1 MGFRKPEWGV
11 IACLSCVFHRFCER
25 IHPLYPCLSCPACL
39 LPVSG
44 RKSVH
49 PRMPLQ
55 LSCGVRCFQECLVIR
70 LAHRRNPGNST
81 FGTRPAYTG
90 VPNTTRSESMNRKA
104 CVLAL
109 GKVKSYSSRSVF
121 NALERPLAVAVTI
134 LRVVPVGLKYTA
146 RILLIIVIC
155 YMI

>member
-1 MGFRKPEWGV
+1 
-11 IACLSCVFHRFCER
+11 
-25 IHPLYPCLSCPACL
+25 
-39 LPVSG
+39 
-44 RKSVH
+44 
-49 PRMPLQ
+49 
-55 LSCGVRCFQECLVIR
+55 
-70 LAHRRNPGNST
+70 
-81 FGTRPAYTG
+81 
-90 VPNTTRSESMNRKA
+90 MNRKA